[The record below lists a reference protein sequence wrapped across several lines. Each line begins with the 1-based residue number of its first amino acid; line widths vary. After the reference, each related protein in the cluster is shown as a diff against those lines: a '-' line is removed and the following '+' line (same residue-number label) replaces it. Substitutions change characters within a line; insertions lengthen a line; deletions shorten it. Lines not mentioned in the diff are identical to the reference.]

1 MPCQFML
8 GHLTDLFYL
17 VTLNIE
23 QFTSNIPC
31 CWRHSRCS
39 RGRPRRWSRWRGR
52 RCRWGS
58 RGSGKPRR
66 GGTPRLRWTLSL
78 EKVKVKMGKYSGK
91 VRVKAGEI
99 MWKSGENPVE
109 VGHQGWD
116 KLCPWKKWKWRWGK
130 YSEKVKVKAETLERW
145 DTKAD
150 VNSGESGDKFFL
162 WKSESGENTRDVGP

>member
-1 MPCQFML
+1 MNSLHQ
-8 GHLTDLFYL
+8 TYL
-17 VTLNIE
+17 VVDGTAAVLE
-23 QFTSNIPC
+23 DDLADGVGGGEEGVVGEAV
-31 CWRHSRCS
+31 
-39 RGRPRRWSRWRGR
+39 GR
-52 RCRWGS
+52 
-58 RGSGKPRR
+58 
-66 GGTPRLRWTLSL
+66 
-78 EKVKVKMGKYSGK
+78 
-91 VRVKAGEI
+91 
-99 MWKSGENPVE
+99 ENPVE